1 LQGPFMTDFNQS
13 GAEIRQFLLGQLPE
27 ERAERLEERIFAES
41 DFAEEVR
48 IIEGELMLD
57 YQTGKLSPSERDLF
71 VQKYLTSPAGL
82 REVEGESLFYEFI
95 RAKSAGSPQISVASG
110 ESSSATAETSPP
122 ESRADPPPATQEKP
136 ERAGWLSRARAFFTD
151 RPVWAYSAVISV
163 LLLLT
168 IGGVLIQ
175 RSLRPPADDGAAQ
188 AERRAREDE
197 LARLNRDAAALNGRE
212 AATVDLAPTQRY
224 GGAMPRVVIN
234 DVARDGLIKLRLN
247 LMQSG
252 AARYRALFLD
262 DRRRELFAVQDL
274 AAQNTP
280 DGPQIQLFVPAKY
293 LKRGDYQIDLSVA
306 DTNQEPD
313 GYAFRVVENR

>member
-1 LQGPFMTDFNQS
+1 MTDFNQS
-13 GAEIRQFLLGQLPE
+13 ADEIRQFLLGQLPE
-27 ERAERLEERIFAES
+27 ERAERLEDRIFAES

-48 IIEGELMLD
+48 IIEGELILD
-57 YQTGKLSPSERDLF
+57 YQAGNLSPAERDLF
-71 VQKYLTSPAGL
+71 VQKYLSSPAGL
-82 REVEGESLFYEFI
+82 RAVESESVFYELV
-95 RAKSAGSPQISVASG
+95 RAKSADSPQVSVAIG
-110 ESSSATAETSPP
+110 DSSSAAAETGAP
-122 ESRADPPPATQEKP
+122 ESGADPPSAPREIP
-136 ERAGWLSRARAFFTD
+136 EQAGWLSRVRALFTE
-151 RPVWAYSAVISV
+151 RPVWAYTAVLSG

-175 RSLRPPADDGAAQ
+175 RLFRPPVGDATAQ
-188 AERRAREDE
+188 AERQAREDE

-212 AATVDLAPTQRY
+212 VATVDLTPTQRY

-234 DVARDGLIKLRLN
+234 NADPDGLIKLRLN

-262 DRRRELFAVQDL
+262 DRRRELFAIQNL
-274 AAQNTP
+274 AAQNTL

-293 LKRGDYQIDLSVA
+293 LKRGDYQIDLSVS
-306 DTNQEPD
+306 DNNQEPG